1 MARRADPPRRARRRR
16 PEAEEEHEG
25 GMERWLVTYAD
36 MLTLLFVLFVV
47 LFAMSKIDAL
57 KYQELKQGLSAGFG
71 TATSLL
77 TGEHSILPGNEANSQ
92 GISAMD
98 ASIGTPIQPT
108 NESINSQAVANAV
121 QQAMTQA
128 AQRTDAQAQAQVRNL
143 LAAWQKIRD
152 RLKEKG
158 YASDVRAGIDD
169 RGLVISLTSRHV
181 TFTSD
186 LATLTPRGAQI
197 VDTIAPVLKALDT
210 PLEIDGNTNQTGSP
224 KYYHTGWDL
233 AAARAITVL
242 LRLEDMHGLPKDS
255 LRATS
260 FGSTKPLIDSLSP
273 RAQNINKR
281 VDIVV
286 LSQAP
291 AETRADYQQAYTEI
305 TGKKNASDIGNP
317 GVDTSDADSGSSA
330 TTGLSPAASGVL
342 SSLNDS
348 SSSNSGGTP

>member
-1 MARRADPPRRARRRR
+1 
-16 PEAEEEHEG
+16 
-25 GMERWLVTYAD
+25 MERWLVTYAD

-57 KYQELKQGLSAGFG
+57 KYQELKQGLQAGFG

-77 TGEHSILPGNEANSQ
+77 TGEHSILEGNEANSD
-92 GISAMD
+92 GVSTMD
-98 ASIGTPIQPT
+98 ASIGTPAQPVSDAT
-108 NESINSQAVANAV
+108 INSQQVADAV
-121 QQAMTQA
+121 QKAM
-128 AQRTDAQAQAQVRNL
+128 AQMVQRNDADAQSQVSNL
-143 LAAWQKIRD
+143 LAVWKKIHATLRA
-152 RLKEKG
+152 KG

-186 LATLTPRGAQI
+186 LATLTPRGQAI
-197 VDTIAPVLKALDT
+197 IDMIAPVLKSLKT

-224 KYYHTGWDL
+224 KYYASGWDL

-242 LRLEDMHGLPKDS
+242 RRLEDVHGLPKDS
-255 LRATS
+255 LRAVS

-291 AETRADYQQAYTEI
+291 ADTRALYKQAYTEI
-305 TGKKNASDIGNP
+305 TGKKNTGNIDVP
-317 GVDTSDADSGSSA
+317 KSGDGDTGSGA
-330 TTGLSPAASGVL
+330 TTGLSPEAAGVL

-348 SSSNSGGTP
+348 SSSNTGGTP